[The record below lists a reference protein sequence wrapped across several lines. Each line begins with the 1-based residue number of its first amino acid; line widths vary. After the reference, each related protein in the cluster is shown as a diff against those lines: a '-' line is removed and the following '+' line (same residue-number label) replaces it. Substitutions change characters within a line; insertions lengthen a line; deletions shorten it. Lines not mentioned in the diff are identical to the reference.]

1 MEGMRGEMETRRGGK
16 KESSYRKEGKIYK
29 ETKSQNKYQQIVT

>member
-1 MEGMRGEMETRRGGK
+1 MEGMRGEMETRGGK